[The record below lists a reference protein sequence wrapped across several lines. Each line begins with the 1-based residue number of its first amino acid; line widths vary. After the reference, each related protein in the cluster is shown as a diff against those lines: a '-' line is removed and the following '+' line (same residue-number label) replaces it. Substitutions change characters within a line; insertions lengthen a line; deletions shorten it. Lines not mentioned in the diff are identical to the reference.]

1 MPDTTPAKRYGV
13 IGHPIEH
20 SRSPQ
25 IHTQFASQFDLA
37 LSYERIL
44 APLDGFA
51 ATVDEFFRQG
61 SGLNVT
67 LPFKEQAYDLA
78 GPRLSRR
85 AHMAGAV
92 NTLWLQDGQVHGC
105 NTDGVGL
112 CSDLLRVGHN
122 PEGKRILLI
131 GAGGASRGVVFP
143 LLEAGCELL
152 HIINRTSS
160 KAYEIREQ
168 VVALDPDASRR
179 LSAGGLDDHCGDW
192 DIVINATSASL
203 NQNLPELPD
212 ARYRSNSLAYDM
224 FYASEPTAFMLA
236 AEQAGATHSKDG
248 LGMLVGQ
255 AAASFQIWH
264 GVQPDVEPVL
274 AALRQAIGQN

>member
-78 GPRLSRR
+78 SPRLSRR

-112 CSDLLRVGHN
+112 CSDLLRVGHK

-224 FYASEPTAFMLA
+224 FYASEPTAFMQA

>member
-92 NTLWLQDGQVHGC
+92 NTLWLQDGQIHGC

-224 FYASEPTAFMLA
+224 FYASEPTTFMQA

>member
-1 MPDTTPAKRYGV
+1 MSDTTSSKRYGV

-25 IHTQFASQFDLA
+25 IHTQFASQFDLD

-51 ATVDEFFRQG
+51 ATVQDFFKEG

-67 LPFKEQAYDLA
+67 LPFKEQAYDLV
-78 GPRLSRR
+78 GSRLSRR
-85 AHMAGAV
+85 ARMAGAV
-92 NTLWLQDGQVHGC
+92 NTLWMEDGQLHGC

-152 HIINRTSS
+152 HIINRTSA
-160 KAYEIREQ
+160 KAHEIREQ

-179 LSAGGLDDHCGDW
+179 LSAGALDDHCGDW

-224 FYASEPTAFMLA
+224 FYANEPTAFMRA

-255 AAASFQIWH
+255 AAASFEIWH

-274 AALRQAIGQN
+274 ATLRQAIGQV

>member
-25 IHTQFASQFDLA
+25 IHTQFASQFNLA

-44 APLDGFA
+44 APLDGFT
-51 ATVDEFFRQG
+51 ATVEEFFKNG

-67 LPFKEQAYDLA
+67 LPFKEQAYDLV

-85 AHMAGAV
+85 ARMAGAV
-92 NTLWLQDGQVHGC
+92 NTLWLEDGQLHGC

-112 CSDLLRVGHN
+112 CSDLLRIGHK
-122 PEGKRILLI
+122 PQGKRILLI

-143 LLEAGCELL
+143 LLEAGCEML
-152 HIINRTSS
+152 HIINRTSA
-160 KAYEIREQ
+160 KAYDIREQ

-203 NQNLPELPD
+203 NQNLPELPN

-224 FYASEPTAFMLA
+224 FYASEPTAFMRA
-236 AEQAGATHSKDG
+236 AEQAGATQSIDG

-264 GVQPDVEPVL
+264 GVKADVEPVL
-274 AALRQAIGQN
+274 AKLRQEIGQV

>member
-112 CSDLLRVGHN
+112 CSDLLRVGHK

-224 FYASEPTAFMLA
+224 FYASEPTAFMQA

>member
-25 IHTQFASQFDLA
+25 IHTQFASQFNLA

-51 ATVDEFFRQG
+51 VTVEAFFKNG

-67 LPFKEQAYDLA
+67 LPFKEQAYDLV

-85 AHMAGAV
+85 ARMAGAV
-92 NTLWLQDGQVHGC
+92 NTLWLEDGQLHGC

-112 CSDLLRVGHN
+112 CADLLRVGHK

-143 LLEAGCELL
+143 LLEAGCEML
-152 HIINRTSS
+152 HIINRTSA
-160 KAYEIREQ
+160 KAYDIREQ

-203 NQNLPELPD
+203 NQNLPELPN

-224 FYASEPTAFMLA
+224 FYANEPTAFMRA
-236 AEQAGATHSKDG
+236 AEQAGATQSVDG

-264 GVQPDVEPVL
+264 GVAANVEPVL
-274 AALRQAIGQN
+274 ATLRQEIGQV

>member
-224 FYASEPTAFMLA
+224 FYASEPTAFMQA

>member
-25 IHTQFASQFDLA
+25 IHTQFASQFNLA

-44 APLDGFA
+44 APLDGFT
-51 ATVDEFFRQG
+51 ATVEEFFKNG

-67 LPFKEQAYDLA
+67 LPFKEQAYDLV

-85 AHMAGAV
+85 ARMAGAV
-92 NTLWLQDGQVHGC
+92 NTLWLEDGQLHGC

-112 CSDLLRVGHN
+112 CSDLLRIGHK
-122 PEGKRILLI
+122 PQGKRILLI

-143 LLEAGCELL
+143 LLEAGCEML
-152 HIINRTSS
+152 HIINRTSA
-160 KAYEIREQ
+160 KAYDIREQ

-203 NQNLPELPD
+203 NQNLPELPN

-224 FYASEPTAFMLA
+224 FYASEPTAFMRA
-236 AEQAGATHSKDG
+236 AEQAGATQSIDG

-264 GVQPDVEPVL
+264 GVKADIEPVL
-274 AALRQAIGQN
+274 AKLRQEIGQV

>member
-1 MPDTTPAKRYGV
+1 MPDTTPTKRYGV

-20 SRSPQ
+20 SRSPH
-25 IHTQFASQFDLA
+25 IHTQFASQFNLA

-51 ATVDEFFRQG
+51 ATVEEFFKNG

-67 LPFKEQAYDLA
+67 LPFKEQAYDLV

-85 AHMAGAV
+85 ARMAGAV
-92 NTLWLQDGQVHGC
+92 NTLWLEDGQLHGC

-112 CSDLLRVGHN
+112 CSDLLRIGHK

-143 LLEAGCELL
+143 LLEAGCEML
-152 HIINRTSS
+152 HIINRTSA
-160 KAYEIREQ
+160 KAYDIREQ

-203 NQNLPELPD
+203 NQNLPELPN

-224 FYASEPTAFMLA
+224 FYASEPTAFMRA
-236 AEQAGATHSKDG
+236 AEQAGATQSIDG

-264 GVQPDVEPVL
+264 DVKADVEPVL
-274 AALRQAIGQN
+274 AKLRQEIGQV

>member
-78 GPRLSRR
+78 SPRLSRR

-92 NTLWLQDGQVHGC
+92 NTLWLQDGQIHGC

-224 FYASEPTAFMLA
+224 FYASEPTAFMQA

-274 AALRQAIGQN
+274 AALRQAIGQH

>member
-51 ATVDEFFRQG
+51 TTVDEFFRQG

-78 GPRLSRR
+78 SPRLSRR

-92 NTLWLQDGQVHGC
+92 NTLWLQDGQIHGC

-224 FYASEPTAFMLA
+224 FYASEPTAFMQA

>member
-25 IHTQFASQFDLA
+25 IHTQFASQFNLA

-44 APLDGFA
+44 APLDGFS
-51 ATVDEFFRQG
+51 ATVEEFFKDG

-67 LPFKEQAYDLA
+67 LPFKEQAYDLV

-85 AHMAGAV
+85 ARMAGAV
-92 NTLWLQDGQVHGC
+92 NTLWLEEGQLHGC

-143 LLEAGCELL
+143 LLEAGCEML
-152 HIINRTSS
+152 HIINRTSA
-160 KAYEIREQ
+160 KAYDIREQ

-224 FYASEPTAFMLA
+224 FYASEPTAFMRA

-264 GVQPDVEPVL
+264 SVEADVEPVL
-274 AALRQAIGQN
+274 AKLRQDIGQV

>member
-1 MPDTTPAKRYGV
+1 MPDTTSVQRYGV

-25 IHTQFASQFDLA
+25 IHAQFASQFNLA

-51 ATVDEFFRQG
+51 STVEQFFKTG

-67 LPFKEQAYDLA
+67 LPFKEQAYELV

-85 AHMAGAV
+85 ARMAGAV
-92 NTLWLQDGQVHGC
+92 NTLWLEDGQLHGC

-152 HIINRTSS
+152 HIINRTSA

-203 NQNLPELPD
+203 NQNLPDLPD
-212 ARYRSNSLAYDM
+212 ARYRSHSLAYDM
-224 FYASEPTAFMLA
+224 FYASEPTAFMRA
-236 AEQAGATHSKDG
+236 AQQAGATQSRDG

-255 AAASFQIWH
+255 AAASFQIWL
-264 GVQPDVEPVL
+264 GLQADVEPVL
-274 AALRQAIGQN
+274 AALRQDLGQI

>member
-92 NTLWLQDGQVHGC
+92 NTLWLQDGQIHGC

-112 CSDLLRVGHN
+112 CSDLLRVGHK

-224 FYASEPTAFMLA
+224 FYASEPTAFMQA

>member
-160 KAYEIREQ
+160 RAYEIREQ

-224 FYASEPTAFMLA
+224 FYASEPTAFMQA
-236 AEQAGATHSKDG
+236 AEQAGATRSKDG

>member
-78 GPRLSRR
+78 SPRLSRR

-92 NTLWLQDGQVHGC
+92 NTLWLQDGQIHGC

-224 FYASEPTAFMLA
+224 FYASEPTAFMQA

>member
-1 MPDTTPAKRYGV
+1 MPDTTPAKRYAV

-25 IHTQFASQFDLA
+25 IHTQFARQFDLA

-44 APLDGFA
+44 APLDGFT
-51 ATVDEFFRQG
+51 ATVDEFFKQG

-67 LPFKEQAYDLA
+67 LPFKERAYDLV

-85 AHMAGAV
+85 ARMAGAV
-92 NTLWLQDGQVHGC
+92 NTLWLEDGQLHGC

-112 CSDLLRVGHN
+112 CSDLLRLGHH
-122 PEGKRILLI
+122 PDGKRILLI

-152 HIINRTSS
+152 HIINRSSS
-160 KAYEIREQ
+160 KAYEIREH
-168 VVALDPDASRR
+168 VVSLDPDASRR

-192 DIVINATSASL
+192 DIIINATSASL
-203 NQNLPELPD
+203 SHKLPELPD
-212 ARYRSNSLAYDM
+212 ARYRGNSLAYDM

-264 GVQPDVEPVL
+264 DVQPDVEPVL
-274 AALRQAIGQN
+274 ASLRQEIGQH

>member
-37 LSYERIL
+37 LSYERVL
-44 APLDGFA
+44 APLDGFTT
-51 ATVDEFFRQG
+51 TVEEFFKQG

-67 LPFKEQAYDLA
+67 LPFKEQAYDLV

-85 AHMAGAV
+85 ARMAGAV
-92 NTLWLQDGQVHGC
+92 NTLWMQDGQLHGC

-112 CSDLLRVGHN
+112 CSDLLRLGHN

-160 KAYEIREQ
+160 KAYELRDH
-168 VVALDPDASRR
+168 VVSLDPEASRL

-203 NQNLPELPD
+203 NQSLPELPD

-224 FYASEPTAFMLA
+224 FYASEPTAFMQA
-236 AEQAGATHSKDG
+236 SEQAGATHSKDG

-255 AAASFQIWH
+255 AAASFHIWH

-274 AALRQAIGQN
+274 AHLRQAIGQS